1 MTYAKCLYFGAKLA
15 GIMPMTGK
23 WKPDIV
29 ILIKKQL
36 PVPNSK
42 KLCYNKIN
50 STDNLLDVRFKDC
63 KKNLSE
69 GMEQSNEK
77 MCSFSSDKVVDLCF
91 SSATD
96 TLRRYCAAMP
106 SRCLEIFDYTQFF
119 DCFVFIPNVENVLGE
134 RGK

>member
-63 KKNLSE
+63 KKIFWRVWNSLMKKCVLFHQTRLWICVFLLQPIHCE
-69 GMEQSNEK
+69 GI
-77 MCSFSSDKVVDLCF
+77 VLLCR
-91 SSATD
+91 AD
-96 TLRRYCAAMP
+96 A
-106 SRCLEIFDYTQFF
+106 
-119 DCFVFIPNVENVLGE
+119 
-134 RGK
+134 